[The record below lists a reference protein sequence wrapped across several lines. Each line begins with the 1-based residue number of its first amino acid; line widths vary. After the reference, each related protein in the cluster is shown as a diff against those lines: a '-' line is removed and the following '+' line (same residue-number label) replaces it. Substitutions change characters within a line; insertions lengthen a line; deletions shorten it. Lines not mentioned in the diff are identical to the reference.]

1 MTILLQGNYEGDF
14 ELFHFPGPFY
24 ATAKSCFV
32 LPIVQTSPLNDGQ
45 KYLNTETIF
54 IHWVA

>member
-1 MTILLQGNYEGDF
+1 MKGKDF